1 MKRPDLM
8 SSVVAG
14 FVGSI
19 ALLFLVMV
27 FDKINAT
34 TTPLYPSQNAATWL
48 MLGFLTGMVVQV
60 GVRTTG
66 VS

>member
-1 MKRPDLM
+1 VKKPDLM

-14 FVGSI
+14 FIGSI
-19 ALLFLVMV
+19 ALLLLVMA
-27 FDKINAT
+27 FDKFQAT
-34 TTPLYPSQNAATWL
+34 TSPLYPASSVAGWL

-60 GVRTTG
+60 GIRTAG